1 MIRLSI
7 LGFILSGGLMSGS
20 LMAASDFD
28 QALATRFAKLALDC
42 VHKEYPNKIAHA
54 LNSDADVKPP
64 RELTP
69 AFFGCYDWHS
79 SVHGHW
85 LLVRL
90 ARLFPQAPFTPDA
103 RRALGQSLTLANI

>member
-1 MIRLSI
+1 MRQLTILSVV
-7 LGFILSGGLMSGS
+7 LSGGLMP
-20 LMAASDFD
+20 ASEFD
-28 QALATRFAKLALDC
+28 QALAERFSALALNC
-42 VHKEYPNKIAHA
+42 VHREYPNKLAHQ

-69 AFFGCYDWHS
+69 AFYGCFDWHS

-90 ARLFPQAPFTPDA
+90 ARLFPQAALAVDA
-103 RRALGQSLTLANI
+103 RRALAQSITPPN